1 MTSLKEQNG
10 EVMTSLKGQNG
21 EVMMTSLKDEQND
34 VIKRRAEW
42 RGKMTS
48 LKDKQNGEIK

>member
-21 EVMMTSLKDEQND
+21 EVMMTSLKDEQN
-34 VIKRRAEW
+34 
-42 RGKMTS
+42 
-48 LKDKQNGEIK
+48 GEVK